1 MKPINREPEHFRHND
16 YRHLMQVRVL
26 GENTESDKMMIEG
39 KAVSFDDPTVLF
51 EYDGVEYKEII
62 AKGAMD
68 EADMSHAYLKYNHSS
83 SIMAM
88 ARYKNGTLKI
98 DVRDDGVYIQAELAN
113 TTSGRDLYEL
123 VKRGDI
129 DKMSFAFT
137 IREESYDKQE
147 HTWTVR
153 KIDKL
158 YDVAAVEVPAYE
170 NTELFA
176 RRYGEVEASRRKE
189 VEALSQARARRVE
202 LIRLRIGTKD
212 KNKNQEE
219 K

>member
-62 AKGAMD
+62 ESGALD
-68 EADMSHAYLKYNHSS
+68 ETDLSNAYLKYNHSS
-83 SIMAM
+83 GIMAM
-88 ARYKNGTLKI
+88 ARYKNGSLKI
-98 DVRDDGVYIQAELAN
+98 DTATGEIKAELAN
-113 TTSGRDLYEL
+113 TTGGRDLYEL
-123 VKRGDI
+123 VRSGII

-202 LIRLRIGTKD
+202 LIRLRIGAKN

>member
-1 MKPINREPEHFRHND
+1 MNKTLDMFRHND
-16 YRHLMQVRVL
+16 YRHLMQVRIF
-26 GENTESDKMMIEG
+26 GETQDEGKMLIEG
-39 KAVSFDDPTVLF
+39 KAVTFDDPTVLF
-51 EYDGVEYKEII
+51 EYEGIEYKEII
-62 AKGAMD
+62 AKGSFN
-68 EADMSHAYLKYNHSS
+68 EADLSHAYLKYNHSNN
-83 SIMAM
+83 IMAM

-113 TTSGRDLYEL
+113 TTSGKDLYEL

-137 IREESYDKQE
+137 IREESYDQKE

-176 RRYGEVEASRRKE
+176 RRYDEVEANRRKE
-189 VEALSQARARRVE
+189 VEALSQQRQRKVE
-202 LIRLRIGTKD
+202 IIRLRLQTK
-212 KNKNQEE
+212 KNS
-219 K
+219 